1 MSFCAQICFTVQICV
16 ELEQFDKQDTYST
29 DLNTTAVFL
38 GYLDRWQPAARYACV
53 SGDGF
58 THVNTKSARF

>member
-1 MSFCAQICFTVQICV
+1 MSFSAQICFSVQIYV
-16 ELEQFDKQDTYST
+16 SLEQFDKQYTYST
-29 DLNTTAVFL
+29 ALNTTAVFL
-38 GYLDRWQPAARYACV
+38 GYLDRRLPSATYACG